1 VNIKKKNNLN
11 WKYIF
16 TLFSLMTLISCG
28 AVQVGQDFK
37 LQTFSSQA
45 ELGKTNKAQVLKW
58 LGKPMSTGI
67 SQKADGERLDEWD
80 YFYGTGQLPGMK
92 DTKLKILQI
101 RFDKNGLLR
110 SYNWTGSK

>member
-1 VNIKKKNNLN
+1 MNVTKKKNIN

-16 TLFSLMTLISCG
+16 TLFSLMTLISCS
-28 AVQVGQDFK
+28 AVQIGQDFK
-37 LQTFSSQA
+37 LQTFTSHA
-45 ELGKTNKAQVLKW
+45 ELGKTNKAQVRKW

-67 SQKADGERLDEWD
+67 SQKANGERLDEWD
-80 YFYGTGQLPGMK
+80 YYYGTGQLPSMK

-101 RFDKNGLLR
+101 RFNNKGVLR